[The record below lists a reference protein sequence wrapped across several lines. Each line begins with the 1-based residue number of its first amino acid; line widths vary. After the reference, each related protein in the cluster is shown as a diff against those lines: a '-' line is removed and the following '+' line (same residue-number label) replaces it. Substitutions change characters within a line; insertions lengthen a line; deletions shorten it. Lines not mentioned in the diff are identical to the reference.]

1 MFVYLWLLEQV
12 LTLVYL
18 SFISPGVQVELV
30 NLLDLQMLQGQS
42 DSDDEN
48 GSDDE
53 NMQDILDLKKISSKS
68 DADSDVEDEKDLIT
82 TMIQNE
88 LDRTKLI
95 EEGNITAKEARVT
108 ENDADKDRDER
119 DGQENL
125 KGDILVDLHFA
136 GPWVGNVKICAAIAT
151 FYPQLTF

>member
-1 MFVYLWLLEQV
+1 M
-12 LTLVYL
+12 
-18 SFISPGVQVELV
+18 ELV

-125 KGDILVDLHFA
+125 KGDILVDVRFA
-136 GPWVGNVKICAAIAT
+136 GLRVGNVEFCAAIAKFLVT
-151 FYPQLTF
+151 EFPPK